1 MMSVRKQIHQ
11 LQFLIRIFSS
21 EESVASVARH
31 HHLRPGRPRAPRSG
45 DYVDEIIAD
54 TLAGFDA
61 GAANVHHHIADF
73 NLSGREAAEVYLS
86 LWRRVRR
93 IHV

>member
-1 MMSVRKQIHQ
+1 LLALPDIIISDQD
-11 LQFLIRIFSS
+11 
-21 EESVASVARH
+21 ARA
-31 HHLRPGRPRAPRSG
+31 APRSG

-54 TLAGFDA
+54 ALACFDP